1 MRLMQVITTMCC
13 IQIVHEIPNGC
24 TRIGRKYQKMSTL
37 CEHSTFRNH
46 RICNKGN
53 KSTNPENSSRK
64 PQIAWD
70 LRTSNQMSK
79 KCDIKYSML
88 FLQV

>member
-37 CEHSTFRNH
+37 CEHSEIIGYVIRETNQPTQKILAGSH
-46 RICNKGN
+46 RLPG
-53 KSTNPENSSRK
+53 TLE
-64 PQIAWD
+64 PQIRC
-70 LRTSNQMSK
+70 LRNAT
-79 KCDIKYSML
+79 
-88 FLQV
+88 